1 MRLFAYPGASIRAMS
16 RAITYTPGQIG
27 FKAEGTATAVPIFI
41 DIQHQ

>member
-1 MRLFAYPGASIRAMS
+1 MRLFAYPGAIIRAMS

-27 FKAEGTATAVPIFI
+27 VKAESTATAVPVFI